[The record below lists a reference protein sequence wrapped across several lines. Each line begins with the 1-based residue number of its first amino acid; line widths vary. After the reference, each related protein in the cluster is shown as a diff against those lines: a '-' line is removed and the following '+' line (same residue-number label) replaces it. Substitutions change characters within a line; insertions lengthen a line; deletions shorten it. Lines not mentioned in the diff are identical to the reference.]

1 MPIIKPCADLRNSY
15 NEISKLCHTTNEPIF
30 ITKNGVNDLVL
41 LSDESYELL
50 KKRTITEDELDRILE
65 EKFDKKFATF
75 EEFEKDFWRKIEAS
89 IKESEEG
96 KDIPFEEVAKE
107 MEEKYDIQLPH

>member
-1 MPIIKPCADLRNSY
+1 MPIIKPCADLRNNY
-15 NEISKLCHTTNEPIF
+15 NEISKLCHNTNEPVF

-50 KKRTITEDELDRILE
+50 KKRTITEDELDKILE

-75 EEFEKDFWRKIEAS
+75 EEFEKDFWHKIEIS
-89 IKESEEG
+89 MQEIKDG
-96 KDIPFEEVAKE
+96 KGIPYEDFLKE
-107 MEEKYDIQLPH
+107 MEEDYGIKI